1 MAFSFEPGLDVARSL
16 DREDPLA
23 RFRGEFFFPK
33 QESGEPYVYLCGNS
47 LGLQPKGA
55 ERYLSEEL
63 HAWRDLAVEGHFK
76 GPRPWY
82 DYHEFFTDS
91 VARLVGAKPV
101 EVVVMNGLTV
111 NLHLLMAS
119 FYRPTKERYR
129 ILIEESAFPSDRYAV
144 RSQARFHGFTSDD
157 AVIEFGPREGE
168 DVLRTEDLERF
179 LEEEGHS
186 IALILMG
193 GVNFYSGQAYD
204 IPRITQAGHAAGCA
218 VAFDLAHAAGN
229 LALQLHEWDVDF
241 AAWCTYKYLNAGPG
255 ATACAFVH
263 ERFQSAPELPRFAGW
278 WGTDPKTR
286 FQMASEFQPQPGAA
300 GWQLSNAPV
309 FSMAPLRASLD
320 VFDAAGI
327 EALRAKAEKLS
338 AYLMDLTD
346 RLGDE
351 RVQVITPRDP
361 AARGCQVSLRL
372 GERAHA
378 VNDALTERGVICDYR
393 RPDVIRVAPVPLYNS
408 FEDVWRFVEVLREV
422 LDGE

>member
-1 MAFSFEPGLDVARSL
+1 MTAFQQGLDFARSL
-16 DREDPLA
+16 DKDDPLA
-23 RFRGEFFFPK
+23 RFRAEFFFPRQK
-33 QESGEPYVYLCGNS
+33 SGEPYVYLCGNS
-47 LGLQPKGA
+47 LGLQPRGV
-55 ERYLSEEL
+55 ERYLTEEMQ
-63 HAWRDLAVEGHFK
+63 AWRDLAVEGHFK

-82 DYHEFFTDS
+82 GYHEIFTDS

-144 RSQARFHGFTSDD
+144 RSQARFHGFESED
-157 AVIEFGPREGE
+157 AVIELGPREGE
-168 DVLRTEDLERF
+168 DTLRTEDLERF
-179 LEEEGHS
+179 LAEEGHTV
-186 IALILMG
+186 ALVLMG

-204 IPRITQAGHAAGCA
+204 IPRITRAGHEAGCK

-229 LALQLHEWDVDF
+229 LELELHDWDVDF

-263 ERFQSAPELPRFAGW
+263 ERFADAPELPRFAGW

-286 FQMASEFQPQPGAA
+286 FEMAPEFRPQPGAA

-309 FSMAPLRASLD
+309 FSMAPFRASLD
-320 VFDAAGI
+320 VFD
-327 EALRAKAEKLS
+327 EATMPRLRAKSERLT
-338 AYLMDLTD
+338 AYLLYLVDG
-346 RLGDE
+346 LGDG
-351 RVQVITPRDP
+351 RVQVLTPRDP
-361 AARGCQVSLRL
+361 AARGCQVSLRV
-372 GERAHA
+372 GERALA
-378 VNDALTERGVICDYR
+378 VNDALEARGVICDYR

-408 FEDVWRFVEVLREV
+408 FEDVWRFVETLKDALAAVP
-422 LDGE
+422 